1 MKKEFTKA
9 DLKVGYLVVDRDGNI
24 KMVMPTQDGMIVVYR
39 DGTTWGDMNCINDD
53 LTYHN
58 NYHNHFDIM
67 KVYGFSKYGME
78 ALGFKIGKRP
88 LLWER
93 KEPKKMTVA
102 EIEKALGYEVEI
114 VSES

>member
-1 MKKEFTKA
+1 MKQEFTKA
-9 DLKVGYLVVDRDGNI
+9 DLKAGYLVKDRQGDI
-24 KMVMPTQDGMIVVYR
+24 KMVMPTQDSMIVVYK
-39 DGTTWGDMNCINDD
+39 DGASWGDMNYINDD
-53 LTYHN
+53 LTYKDSRHN
-58 NYHNHFDIM
+58 EFDIM
-67 KVYGFSKYGME
+67 KVYGFSKYGIE
-78 ALGFKIGKRP
+78 VLGFKIGNRP